1 MQTIIE
7 KPKLKMSEAQKVAL
21 FCGLFIL
28 LVMILVLIDGLLFYD
43 TNLIFQKEYN
53 RCREIAFKKAC

>member
-28 LVMILVLIDGLLFYD
+28 LEVTSNSPQETLYKLL
-43 TNLIFQKEYN
+43 
-53 RCREIAFKKAC
+53 